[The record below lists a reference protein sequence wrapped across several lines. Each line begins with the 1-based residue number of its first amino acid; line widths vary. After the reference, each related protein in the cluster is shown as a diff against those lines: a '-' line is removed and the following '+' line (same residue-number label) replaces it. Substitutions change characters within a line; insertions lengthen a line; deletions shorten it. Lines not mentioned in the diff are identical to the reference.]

1 MNLFFTNG
9 TDVYLKKLV
18 EDHPNEVLLF
28 MQNEGA
34 FLLVHETEGNSF
46 FKEPRKYE
54 VIKSLGEFADVG
66 FAVFNHIPVSDE
78 GRPLFEYHF
87 KNSIGE
93 IENEPGFIAIRVL
106 RPFTGDNY
114 VVFTLWENEW
124 FFKNWKTSN
133 SFEKV
138 HSYIVEKEI
147 SKKQKSKFFP
157 RPSFVTKYFLVM
169 EDEKENQD

>member
-1 MNLFFTNG
+1 MNIFFTGG
-9 TDVYLKKLV
+9 TDLFLKKLI

-54 VIKSLGEFADVG
+54 VIKSLGEFADEG

-87 KNSIGE
+87 KNFIGE

-106 RPFTGDNY
+106 RPLSGDTY
-114 VVFTLWENEW
+114 VIFTLWENDR
-124 FFKNWKTSN
+124 FYKSWKTFN
-133 SFEKV
+133 SFEHV
-138 HSYIVEKEI
+138 HSNKVEKEI
-147 SKKQKSKFFP
+147 SKKQKSKLFP
-157 RPSFVTKYFLVM
+157 RPSFVTKYTIVI
-169 EDEKENQD
+169 EDEEVNQD

>member
-1 MNLFFTNG
+1 MNLFFTSG

-28 MQNEGA
+28 MQNEGS

-54 VIKSLGEFADVG
+54 VIKSLGEFAD
-66 FAVFNHIPVSDE
+66 E
-78 GRPLFEYHF
+78 
-87 KNSIGE
+87 
-93 IENEPGFIAIRVL
+93 
-106 RPFTGDNY
+106 
-114 VVFTLWENEW
+114 WENEW
-124 FFKNWKTSN
+124 SFKNWKTSN

-157 RPSFVTKYFLVM
+157 QPSFVTKYLIVI

>member
-1 MNLFFTNG
+1 MNLFFTSG
-9 TDVYLKKLV
+9 TEVYLKKLI

-28 MQNEGA
+28 MRNEGS

-106 RPFTGDNY
+106 RPLTGDIY

-124 FFKNWKTSN
+124 SFKNWKTSN

-157 RPSFVTKYFLVM
+157 RPSFVTKYLIVI